1 VTRNKFLARSAES
14 PYNLAMASVVET
26 APLVLNVGVVLTAAA
41 TMGFAARKLGLPS
54 VIGYLATGLLVS
66 PFTPGFVADNNQLA
80 LLADIGVVLLLF
92 EVGIE
97 LDLKRISRE
106 YRALLWGVPTQMG
119 IGMLIGTPIF
129 LWMGIPIFGALLLS
143 LSIAM
148 SSSVVIV
155 NITRSPR
162 RTTDTQTEEALLGW
176 SLVQDIVGVAAAAI
190 ILTLFGSSN
199 SSIFVAVG
207 GLVLFGAVAFV
218 ASRILP
224 IVLRAV
230 RWDKDFFLIYSV
242 AFGLVLASLG
252 TVVFDIPMALAGFVA
267 GLAINNSRDS
277 EEVRKAILPFRDL
290 FAVLFF
296 VVIGTLIQPSL
307 FTNSWRFALLILG
320 LMILLKT
327 LPTMGLA
334 RISRLKVKPIRL
346 GIGVSQIGEFSF
358 VLGSLAYAEK
368 IISVY
373 QYTGLLMAVVLSIMA
388 STILVRRA
396 PKRA

>member
-1 VTRNKFLARSAES
+1 
-14 PYNLAMASVVET
+14 MASIVDT

-54 VIGYLATGLLVS
+54 VIGYLVTGLMVS

-97 LDLKRISRE
+97 LDLRKISRE
-106 YRALLWGVPTQMG
+106 QKGLLWGVPAQMG
-119 IGMLIGTPIF
+119 FGLLVGTPIF
-129 LWMGIPIFGALLLS
+129 LWLGIPIFGALLMS

-162 RTTDTQTEEALLGW
+162 RATDAPTEQALLGW
-176 SLVQDIVGVAAAAI
+176 SLVQDVVGVAMAAV
-190 ILTLFGSSN
+190 ILALFGSGE
-199 SSIFVAVG
+199 SSLLTAIG
-207 GLVLFGAVAFV
+207 GLLGFGIIAIG

-224 IVLRAV
+224 RVLRAV
-230 RWDKDFFLIYSV
+230 RWEKDLFLIYSV
-242 AFGLVLASLG
+242 SFGLVLAALG
-252 TVVFDIPMALAGFVA
+252 TVVFGIPMALAGFVA
-267 GLAINNSRDS
+267 GLAINQSRDT

-296 VVIGTLIQPSL
+296 VVIGTLIAPQELAAAWP
-307 FTNSWRFALLILG
+307 FALLVLV

-327 LPTMGLA
+327 LPTMALA
-334 RISRLKVKPIRL
+334 KIAKMNVRPTQL
-346 GIGVSQIGEFSF
+346 GVGVSQIGEFSF
-358 VLGSLAYAEK
+358 VLGSLAFAEDV
-368 IISVY
+368 ITRS
-373 QYTGLLMAVVLSIMA
+373 QFTGLLVAVVLSITA
-388 STILVRRA
+388 STILIRRPQKQA
-396 PKRA
+396 

>member
-1 VTRNKFLARSAES
+1 
-14 PYNLAMASVVET
+14 MASIVET
-26 APLVLNVGVVLTAAA
+26 APLVLNVGVVLAAAA

-54 VIGYLATGLLVS
+54 VIGYLVTGLLVS

-119 IGMLIGTPIF
+119 IGMLVGTPIF
-129 LWMGIPIFGALLLS
+129 LWMGVPIFGALLLS

-176 SLVQDIVGVAAAAI
+176 SLIQDIVGVAAAAI

-242 AFGLVLASLG
+242 SFGLVLASLG

-307 FTNSWRFALLILG
+307 LTNSWRFALLILG

-327 LPTMGLA
+327 LPTMGFA
-334 RISRLKVKPIRL
+334 RISSLKVKPVRL

-368 IISVY
+368 VISVY

-396 PKRA
+396 PKQA

>member
-1 VTRNKFLARSAES
+1 
-14 PYNLAMASVVET
+14 MASIVET

-54 VIGYLATGLLVS
+54 VIGYLITGLIVS
-66 PFTPGFVADNNQLA
+66 PFTPGFVAENNQLA

-106 YRALLWGVPTQMG
+106 YRALLWGVPTQMV
-119 IGMLIGTPIF
+119 IGMVVGTPTF
-129 LWMGIPIFGALLLS
+129 LWLGIPIYGALLLS

-162 RTTDTQTEEALLGW
+162 RVTDTQTEEALLGW

-199 SSIFVAVG
+199 SSVFVAVG

-242 AFGLVLASLG
+242 SFGLVLASLG
-252 TVVFDIPMALAGFVA
+252 TVVFEIPMALAGFVA

-296 VVIGTLIQPSL
+296 VVIGTLIQPALLS
-307 FTNSWRFALLILG
+307 NSWRFALLILG
-320 LMILLKT
+320 LMILVKT
-327 LPTMGLA
+327 LPTMGIA
-334 RISRLKVKPIRL
+334 RISSLKVKPVRL

-358 VLGSLAYAEK
+358 VLGSLAYSQEA
-368 IISVY
+368 ISVY

>member
-1 VTRNKFLARSAES
+1 
-14 PYNLAMASVVET
+14 MASIVDT

-41 TMGFAARKLGLPS
+41 TMGFVARKLGLPS
-54 VIGYLATGLLVS
+54 VIGYLVTGLLVS

-106 YRALLWGVPTQMG
+106 YRAILWGVPTQMG
-119 IGMLIGTPIF
+119 IGLVVGTPIF
-129 LWMGIPIFGALLLS
+129 LWMGIPLYGALLLS

-162 RTTDTQTEEALLGW
+162 RATDTPTEEALLGW

-190 ILTLFGSSN
+190 ILTLFGSSS

-207 GLVLFGAVAFV
+207 GLIVFGAVAIV
-218 ASRILP
+218 ASKILP

-242 AFGLVLASLG
+242 SFGLVLASLG
-252 TVVFDIPMALAGFVA
+252 TVVFEIPMALAGFVA

-296 VVIGTLIQPSL
+296 VVIGTLIQPPL
-307 FTNSWRFALLILG
+307 LEGSWRFALLVLG
-320 LMILLKT
+320 LMIILKT
-327 LPTMGLA
+327 LPTMALA
-334 RISRLKVKPIRL
+334 YVSHLKVKPIRL

-358 VLGSLAYAEK
+358 VIGSLAYAETV
-368 IISVY
+368 ISAY
-373 QYTGLLMAVVLSIMA
+373 QYTGLLMAVVLSIVA

-396 PKRA
+396 PKYA

>member
-1 VTRNKFLARSAES
+1 
-14 PYNLAMASVVET
+14 MASIVET
-26 APLVLNVGVVLTAAA
+26 APLVLNVGVVLAAAA

-54 VIGYLATGLLVS
+54 VIGYLVTGLLVS

-119 IGMLIGTPIF
+119 IGMLVGTPIF
-129 LWMGIPIFGALLLS
+129 LWMGVTIFGALLLS

-176 SLVQDIVGVAAAAI
+176 SLIQDIVGVAAAAI

-242 AFGLVLASLG
+242 SFGLVLASLG

-307 FTNSWRFALLILG
+307 LTNSWRFALLILG

-327 LPTMGLA
+327 LPTMGFA
-334 RISRLKVKPIRL
+334 RISSLKVKPVRL

-368 IISVY
+368 VISVY

-396 PKRA
+396 PKQA

>member
-1 VTRNKFLARSAES
+1 
-14 PYNLAMASVVET
+14 MASIVET
-26 APLVLNVGVVLTAAA
+26 APLVLNVGVVLAAAA

-54 VIGYLATGLLVS
+54 VIGYLVTGLLVS

-119 IGMLIGTPIF
+119 IGMLVGTPIF
-129 LWMGIPIFGALLLS
+129 LWMGVPIFGALLLS

-176 SLVQDIVGVAAAAI
+176 SLIQDIVGVAAAAI

-242 AFGLVLASLG
+242 SFGLVLASLG

-307 FTNSWRFALLILG
+307 LTNSWRFALLILG

-327 LPTMGLA
+327 LPTMGIA
-334 RISRLKVKPIRL
+334 RISSLKVRPVRL

-368 IISVY
+368 VISVY

>member
-1 VTRNKFLARSAES
+1 
-14 PYNLAMASVVET
+14 MASIVET

-41 TMGFAARKLGLPS
+41 TMGFVARKLGLPS
-54 VIGYLATGLLVS
+54 VIGYLVTGLIVS
-66 PFTPGFVADNNQLA
+66 PFTPGFVAENNQLA

-119 IGMLIGTPIF
+119 VGMLVGTSIF
-129 LWMGIPIFGALLLS
+129 LWLGIPIYGALLLS

-162 RTTDTQTEEALLGW
+162 RVTDTQTEEALLGW

-190 ILTLFGSSN
+190 ILTLFGNSN
-199 SSIFVAVG
+199 ASVFVAVG

-242 AFGLVLASLG
+242 SFGLVLASLG
-252 TVVFDIPMALAGFVA
+252 TVVFEIPMALAGFVA

-296 VVIGTLIQPSL
+296 VVIGTLIQPALLSS
-307 FTNSWRFALLILG
+307 SWRFALLILG
-320 LMILLKT
+320 LMILVKT
-327 LPTMGLA
+327 LPTMGIA
-334 RISRLKVKPIRL
+334 RISSLKVKPMRL

-358 VLGSLAYAEK
+358 VLGSLAYSQEA
-368 IISVY
+368 ISVY

-396 PKRA
+396 PKQA

>member
-1 VTRNKFLARSAES
+1 
-14 PYNLAMASVVET
+14 MASIVET
-26 APLVLNVGVVLTAAA
+26 APLVLNVGVVLAAAA

-54 VIGYLATGLLVS
+54 VIGYLVTGLLVS

-119 IGMLIGTPIF
+119 IGMLVGTPIF
-129 LWMGIPIFGALLLS
+129 LSMGVPIFGALLLS

-176 SLVQDIVGVAAAAI
+176 SLIQDIVGVAAAAI

-242 AFGLVLASLG
+242 SFGLVLASLG

-267 GLAINNSRDS
+267 GLAINSSRDS

-307 FTNSWRFALLILG
+307 LTNSWRFALLILG

-327 LPTMGLA
+327 LPTMGIA
-334 RISRLKVKPIRL
+334 RISSLKVKPVRL

-368 IISVY
+368 VISVY